1 MQSKVETTPLWQ
13 KDESLRVLVERLA
26 NQPAHIRVVSFDFFD
41 TLCSRVC
48 AEPNE
53 LFIEVGRRLAS
64 QSQFLTPLTPAEFR
78 AARIAADEAARK
90 RARAAG
96 KLGEVKLAD
105 IYVELKHVV
114 KNPTA
119 ARDLEFDVERAFLY
133 LNPAMASLVEH
144 VRALG
149 YRTAV
154 LSDTYFTAAE
164 LQRILRENGLSTS
177 LFDTFLVSCERDKAK
192 WNGTLYHE
200 LFRHFDI
207 HPNELLHIGDNH
219 HADINI
225 AGQNRVEA
233 VHYYKTTPDLDA
245 IFHSER
251 QMRGFGAPPAAALNS
266 LRVLV
271 SRCAE
276 SDVDSFRD
284 GALTF
289 GPVLARYADWCV
301 EKFAAAGV
309 TTVLALMREGELL
322 GELLQRSADAA
333 GVKLNIVPCFAS
345 RLSTARAAMPE
356 VTPERAT
363 ELLEG
368 SAALTPQAVLDILG
382 IGVEAEKLLDPAT
395 RNKPLTSHENIRGL
409 VKTLFSLPKLRQL
422 IEEKRAQ
429 SHELAFAYFT
439 SLIGENETVGM
450 VDLGWS
456 GSIQRN
462 ISRIIRRGG
471 RKFRSI
477 GCYLAC
483 TKRAGR
489 LAVEGDAAYA
499 YLDYDWCRMTILPE
513 IAITAMCGSTN
524 GYSRDAV
531 GQVEPVLGEFELAEA
546 ERAVKERLRTGII
559 TFQSAWLTLRHN
571 KGRDQ
576 FSPEMLADLDGQ
588 SAAIFYRLLE
598 FPTKAEADRL
608 GILTHDE
615 NYFGQTFT
623 APLCDE
629 TSPSRLRQDGLS
641 SLFQN
646 SRCYWPQ
653 GVVARANPRLMSSL
667 RSPWADPLGLGRLG
681 AWNGA
686 QPQDP
691 GVTHDELVSLTTL
704 LRGFAPDQVVYV
716 GPFAPSLETFA
727 ADLWPGGIASS
738 SPRLILVGQ
747 PSRLAEAPA
756 DGTPVRTSAGADASP
771 TTTFVAGDLADV
783 RTMRTLRS
791 QLQPGGNTA
800 VILSGEAN
808 PTHAQSLLAG
818 LAPFLGP
825 KGLVLAACGRFD
837 RHTVGKQLPLAEI
850 VNQWAVAHGGELGF
864 GLWSGTTAARSAL
877 CDWIVF
883 RREPESLVWNK
894 QWMLTPEDFAL
905 ANCAA

>member
-1 MQSKVETTPLWQ
+1 MHTAPETKPLWQ
-13 KDESLRVLVERLA
+13 QDESLRVLVERLA
-26 NQPAHIRVVSFDFFD
+26 DKPTDIRVVSFDFFD
-41 TLCSRVC
+41 TLVSRIC

-53 LFIEVGRRLAS
+53 LFIEVGRRLIN
-64 QSQFLTPLTPAEFR
+64 QGQLLTPLTPAEFR

-90 RARAAG
+90 RAIAAG

-105 IYVELKHVV
+105 IYAELKAVV
-114 KNPTA
+114 KNPAA

-144 VRALG
+144 VRSLG

-154 LSDTYFTAAE
+154 LSDTYFTAPE

-200 LFRHFDI
+200 LFRQFDI

-225 AGQNRVEA
+225 AAQNRVET

-251 QMRGFGAPPAAALNS
+251 QMRGFSAPPAAAMNS
-266 LRVLV
+266 LRVLTA
-271 SRCAE
+271 RCSE
-276 SDVDSFRD
+276 SDTDAFRD
-284 GALTF
+284 GAMVF

-301 EKFAAAGV
+301 QKFAAAGV

-322 GELLQRSADAA
+322 GELLQRSANAA

-356 VTPERAT
+356 VTPERAS

-382 IGVEAEKLLDPAT
+382 IGAEAQQLLDPAT

-409 VKTLFSLPKLRQL
+409 VKMLFSLPRLRQL
-422 IEEKRAQ
+422 IEEKRTQ
-429 SHELAFAYFT
+429 SHELAFAYFA

-462 ISRIIRRGG
+462 ISRIMRRSG

-489 LAVEGDAAYA
+489 LAVEGDVAYA
-499 YLDYDWCRMTILPE
+499 FLDYDWSRMTILPE

-524 GYSRDAV
+524 GYARDAA
-531 GQVEPVLGEFELAEA
+531 GQVQPVLGEFELNPAECTA
-546 ERAVKERLRTGII
+546 KERLRAGVL
-559 TFQSAWLTLRHN
+559 TFQSAWLALRHN
-571 KGRDQ
+571 KGRDT
-576 FSPEMLADLDGQ
+576 FTPEMLADIDGQ

-598 FPTKAEADRL
+598 FPTKPEADRL
-608 GILTHDE
+608 GLLTHDE

-623 APLCDE
+623 APLCDDV
-629 TSPSRLRQDGLS
+629 SPKRLRHDGMS

-667 RSPWADPLGLGRLG
+667 RSPWTDPLGLGRLG

-686 QPQDP
+686 LPQDP
-691 GVTHDELVSLTTL
+691 GVTHNELVSLTAL
-704 LRGFAPDQVVYV
+704 LRGFAPDQVVFV
-716 GPFAPSLETFA
+716 GPFAPSLENAFNT
-727 ADLWPGGIASS
+727 LWGTGAGPDAPKATH
-738 SPRLILVGQ
+738 PRLIVTGEVGEQ
-747 PSRLAEAPA
+747 RPSPQF
-756 DGTPVRTSAGADASP
+756 SAQCAIV
-771 TTTFVAGDLADV
+771 TGDPGDV
-783 RTMRTLRS
+783 RAARTLRS
-791 QLQPGGNTA
+791 QLIPGGNIA
-800 VILSGEAN
+800 LVFSAEAN
-808 PTHAQSLLAG
+808 PTRAQLLLAG
-818 LAPFLGP
+818 LAPFLGG
-825 KGLVLAACGRFD
+825 KGLLLAACGRYD
-837 RHTVGKQLPLAEI
+837 RHTLAKQLPLAEV
-850 VNQWAVAHGGELGF
+850 VNQWAGTHGGELGF
-864 GLWSGTTAARSAL
+864 GLWSGTTAARPAL